1 MGSGIIMTAIK
12 NFIVSVMVFLGMFIT
27 PSYYQDA
34 KDVVNNITEDT
45 FKSAQT
51 TLAYDK
57 DGNVITKL
65 RDEKDSYYIGYDTIP
80 QNVKDAFVA
89 TEDKS
94 FFEHNGVD
102 INGVARAFVNLIKNG
117 KISGGGSTITQQ
129 LARNVFLTHEK
140 SFERKL
146 KEVYISVLLE
156 KNHSKEE
163 ILEYY
168 INSIY
173 FNNGAYGI
181 DAASRKYLGK
191 PATELTLA
199 ETAFL
204 CAIPNNPTLYN
215 PLTNYDNTVK
225 RQKRILGYMLE
236 DGYIT
241 ESEYDEAL
249 NEEVVLSSES
259 ISNSNYVDTYI
270 IDCATDAIMEMD
282 GFVFRNSFKDD
293 ADKESYKKSLAN
305 ARKEAQDKL
314 YTNGYRI
321 YTSIDMAKQ
330 QALQKAI
337 DDNLASF
344 GEKTTE
350 GVYTF
355 QGSATSVDN
364 ITGKVVAIVGGRSQ
378 DTIKYAF
385 NRAFQSFRQPG
396 STIKPLVL
404 YTPLFDMNYYPST
417 MVIDEKTEDGP
428 KNHNDQYEGLVSVR
442 YAVEQSK
449 NTVAWNLLRE
459 VGASTGVGYLEKMGF
474 EKIVKEDY
482 NLAAALGGLT
492 YGTNTLEMAGAYS
505 TIARDGKFIKPT
517 CIVKI
522 TDADGNILYEDKSEA
537 VEIYSERASRIMTD
551 VLRTTMLNGTGVNV
565 QLNNMTSAGK
575 TGSTNESKD
584 GWFAGY
590 TPYYTTV
597 VWAGYDT
604 PKPVA
609 DLYGSTYPG
618 KVWQQYMNE
627 IHAGL
632 ENKGFS
638 VYEGL
643 QAEEEAIRPQE
654 EQKILNYELARDIP
668 TFMALEISSY
678 DSIAYAETLY
688 WELVDK
694 VNRLADETKKAEY
707 NVQLAE
713 KKAYIDEQKPWY
725 YFF

>member
-1 MGSGIIMTAIK
+1 MGSGLIITAIK
-12 NFIVSVMVFLGMFIT
+12 NFIVSIMVFIGMIIT

-51 TLAYDK
+51 TLAFDNQ
-57 DGNVITKL
+57 GNVITKL
-65 RDEKDSYYIGYDTIP
+65 RDEKDSYYISFDTIP
-80 QNVKDAFVA
+80 ENVKDAFVA

-94 FFEHNGVD
+94 FYNHNGVD
-102 INGVARAFVNLIKNG
+102 LSGVGRAFVNLIKNG

-146 KEVYISVLLE
+146 KEIYISVLLE
-156 KNHSKEE
+156 RNHSKEE

-173 FNNGAYGI
+173 FSNGAYGI
-181 DAASRKYLGK
+181 DAASRKYFGK
-191 PATELTLA
+191 PSTDLTLA

-215 PLTNYDNTVK
+215 PLTNYENTVK

-241 ESEYDEAL
+241 QDEYSTAL
-249 NEEVVLSSES
+249 EEVIVLSGEN

-293 ADKESYKKSLAN
+293 ADKEKYKSELAI
-305 ARKEAQDKL
+305 ARKEAQEKL

-321 YTSIDMAKQ
+321 YTSIDMDKQ
-330 QALQKAI
+330 NALQKAV
-337 DDNLASF
+337 DNNLSSF
-344 GEKTTE
+344 DEKTSE

-355 QGSATSVDN
+355 QGSATSIDN
-364 ITGKVVAIVGGRSQ
+364 STGMVVAIVGGRSQ
-378 DTIKYAF
+378 DGSKYAF

-396 STIKPLVL
+396 SIAKPLVV
-404 YTPLFDMNYYPST
+404 YTPLFDMGYYPSS
-417 MVIDEKTEDGP
+417 MVLDEKSENGP
-428 KNHNDQYEGLVSVR
+428 KNYNEVYDGMISIR

-459 VGASTGVGYLEKMGF
+459 VGASEGVGYLEKMGF
-474 EKIVKEDY
+474 EKIVKDDY
-482 NLAAALGGLT
+482 TLASALGGLT
-492 YGTNTLEMAGAYS
+492 YGTNTLEMASAYS
-505 TIARDGKFIKPT
+505 TLARDGKFIKPT

-522 TDADGNILYEDKSEA
+522 TDADGNILYENNSTST
-537 VEIYSERASRIMTD
+537 EIYSQKASRIMTD
-551 VLRTTMLNGTGVNV
+551 VLRTTMLNGTGANL

-575 TGSTNESKD
+575 TGSTNDSKD

-604 PKPVA
+604 PKSVE

-618 KVWQQYMNE
+618 RIWQQYMNE
-627 IHAGL
+627 IHVGL
-632 ENKGFS
+632 ENKGFP

-643 QAEEEAIRPQE
+643 QAEEEAIRAQE
-654 EQKILNYELARDIP
+654 EQKVIEYQLSIDIP
-668 TFMALEISSY
+668 SFMSLEVYSY
-678 DSIAYAETLY
+678 DTIADAESLY
-688 WELVDK
+688 WELVEK
-694 VNRLADETKKAEY
+694 VALLNDEAKRAEY
-707 NVQLAE
+707 NSLLNE
-713 KKAYIDEQKPWY
+713 KKLYIDEQKPWY